1 MIPDL
6 SEAVEEG
13 SAGFMLAGCERDT
26 KHLAMK
32 ALTFLHQVGHH
43 SQGHRYCKIHQCSLL
58 IKSY

>member
-6 SEAVEEG
+6 SEAVEED
-13 SAGFMLAGCERDT
+13 SAGSMLAGCERDT

-43 SQGHRYCKIHQCSLL
+43 SQGHRYCKIH
-58 IKSY
+58 